1 MEKLAEILKE
11 RLSKYTPEEL
21 EALFDKY
28 DQFDGPTIDDNIND
42 PCEPILN
49 VAIKPYQI
57 PEKLNEG
64 KNL

>member
-21 EALFDKY
+21 EERFDYFDQLY
-28 DQFDGPTIDDNIND
+28 DFGPTIDDNIND

-57 PEKLNEG
+57 PEEKLN
-64 KNL
+64 